1 MFVATERDDWTYLL
15 VTPDGVAAGAVGLV
29 LDRVLAHGLNTNF
42 CLTVGLDVAS
52 MQEFYGGSPSFRIQ
66 DPGKRDFQFSW
77 DTHEALYALAPA
89 CLVTLTASGGDAVG
103 RMLRCKGRT
112 RPELAEPDS
121 VRWLGE
127 NVVFNLVHCPDDL
140 GSARREL
147 ELLLGADE
155 ACLLMSA
162 PTPLRPELASVAGE
176 AALAASLPAAGD
188 WESVSFPAIAN
199 RIRRR
204 VVQRL
209 AVLLGHD
216 ATVLRSL
223 FRAQALLD
231 AERGRLAAG
240 TTSRMRLLTAI
251 SANSAICAELAAV
264 VTALGDDVLTRGLD
278 ALSDLFD
285 LRAPRRPEA
294 VLALA
299 HRGVYI
305 GPLERVIVSC
315 HAHAFRPNAEIDELY

>member
-1 MFVATERDDWTYLL
+1 MSVATERDDWTYVL

-29 LDRVLAHGLNTNF
+29 LDRVLAHGLKPEL
-42 CLTVGLDVAS
+42 CRPVGLEVKS
-52 MQEFYGGSPSFRIQ
+52 MQTFYGGSPAFRIQ
-66 DPGKRDFQFSW
+66 DPGKRDFEFSW

-89 CLVTLTASGGDAVG
+89 CLVTLTAPGGDAVH

-147 ELLLGADE
+147 ELLVGADE
-155 ACLLMSA
+155 ARLLMAA
-162 PTPLRPELASVAGE
+162 PTPLGPELASVAGE
-176 AALAASLPAAGD
+176 AVLAASLPAAGD

-209 AVLLGHD
+209 AVLLAQDD
-216 ATVLRSL
+216 AVLQSL
-223 FRAQALLD
+223 VRAQELLD
-231 AERGRLAAG
+231 AERGSLAAG

-251 SANSAICAELAAV
+251 SVNSAISTELAVAV
-264 VTALGDDVLTRGLD
+264 AALDDEVLARGLD
-278 ALSDLFD
+278 ALSGLFE

-299 HRGVYI
+299 DRGVYI